1 MNNCDAQEHG
11 TVTDHDNDDPMV
23 PNRRVL
29 RDGEVGTQTTRNS
42 NGQLVPYGFEDG
54 YPITLSDLVDPGPGG
69 LSDEVSPSLQ
79 RSIAAA
85 LTDLM
90 ATLRAAMLRL
100 TGYPTSPGTGE
111 SSGSTTSRRLPTAK
125 SGPSSALA
133 LRRLSGASR
142 RWSTLTT
149 PGTRSIAGP
158 GTASSAGTAPSPTMP
173 GICPGTIKLR
183 RSPSGPSTDGRSP
196 SGLPAHLGN
205 GHSWHRTTL
214 GSAI

>member
-11 TVTDHDNDDPMV
+11 TVTDHDNDDPVV

-90 ATLRAAMLRL
+90 ANPAYANVRHQVNV
-100 TGYPTSPGTGE
+100 
-111 SSGSTTSRRLPTAK
+111 
-125 SGPSSALA
+125 
-133 LRRLSGASR
+133 
-142 RWSTLTT
+142 
-149 PGTRSIAGP
+149 I
-158 GTASSAGTAPSPTMP
+158 TASGDMWEFAVLNDNYYEYAAVPVR
-173 GICPGTIKLR
+173 TIR
-183 RSPSGPSTDGRSP
+183 E
-196 SGLPAHLGN
+196 
-205 GHSWHRTTL
+205 
-214 GSAI
+214 